1 MSGTITDNVGRS
13 SGLIKAA
20 SSGGGGTSI
29 SDADANTKIQVEES
43 SDENIIRFDVA
54 GSEAMRINAD
64 GSVNMVLQ
72 PSFHAA
78 SDAQTNIGYNAYQ
91 TLTLGSEDHDVG
103 SDLDLSNETFTC
115 PVDGVYMF
123 VLQINWLNTQTGY
136 NYYHTALAVNSGYEH
151 ISFIQGSII
160 GAVQSYTQT
169 GTKILSLSAGDT
181 VKGNMRVDTTGSG
194 SSTVDINSHSRFSGH
209 LLA

>member
-1 MSGTITDNVGRS
+1 MPYI
-13 SGLIKAA
+13 
-20 SSGGGGTSI
+20 GTSP
-29 SDADANTKIQVEES
+29 SSAATATSLTDADDNTKIQVEES

-64 GSVNMVLQ
+64 GSVNMVIQ
-72 PSFHAA
+72 PSFHGAA
-78 SDAQTNIGYNAYQ
+78 DGQTNIAYNAYQ
-91 TLTLGSEDHDVG
+91 TLTLNAEDHDVG

-151 ISFIQGSII
+151 ISFVEGKYYWCSN
-160 GAVQSYTQT
+160 VLHT
-169 GTKILSLSAGDT
+169 
-181 VKGNMRVDTTGSG
+181 NR
-194 SSTVDINSHSRFSGH
+194 N
-209 LLA
+209 

>member
-1 MSGTITDNVGRS
+1 MTYI
-13 SGLIKAA
+13 
-20 SSGGGGTSI
+20 GTSP
-29 SDADANTKIQVEES
+29 SSAATATSLTDADDNTKIQVEES

-64 GSVNMVLQ
+64 GSVNMVIQ
-72 PSFHAA
+72 PSFHGAA
-78 SDAQTNIGYNAYQ
+78 DGQTNIAYNAYQ
-91 TLTLGSEDHDVG
+91 TLTLNAEDHDVG

-151 ISFIQGSII
+151 ISFVEGSII
-160 GAVQSYTQT
+160 GAVTSYTQT

-181 VKGNMRVDTTGSG
+181 VKGNMRLDTTGAG
-194 SSTVDINSHSRFSGH
+194 SSTVDINTHSRFSGH

>member
-1 MSGTITDNVGRS
+1 MPYI
-13 SGLIKAA
+13 
-20 SSGGGGTSI
+20 GTSP
-29 SDADANTKIQVEES
+29 SSAATATSLTDADDNTKIQVEES

-64 GSVNMVLQ
+64 GSVNMVIQ
-72 PSFHAA
+72 PSFHGAA
-78 SDAQTNIGYNAYQ
+78 DGQTNIAYNAYQ
-91 TLTLGSEDHDVG
+91 TLTLNAEDHDVG

-136 NYYHTALAVNSGYEH
+136 NYYNTALAVNSGYEH
-151 ISFIQGSII
+151 ISFVEGSII
-160 GAVQSYTQT
+160 GAVTSYTQT

-181 VKGNMRVDTTGSG
+181 VKGNMRLDTTGAG
-194 SSTVDINSHSRFSGH
+194 SSTVDINTHSRFSGH

>member
-20 SSGGGGTSI
+20 SGGGGGTSI

-64 GSVNMVLQ
+64 GSVNMLLQ
-72 PSFHAA
+72 PSFHGAA
-78 SDAQTNIGYNAYQ
+78 DGQTNIGFNAYQ

-103 SDLDLSNETFTC
+103 ADLDLSNETFTC

-123 VLQINWLNTQTGY
+123 INQLNWLNTVSSY
-136 NYYHTALAVNSGYEH
+136 IYYHIGVKVNSGYEH
-151 ISFIQGSII
+151 ISFVQGSLI
-160 GAVQSYTQT
+160 GSVTSYTQT
-169 GTKILSLSAGDT
+169 GSCILSLSSGDT
-181 VKGNMRVDTTGSG
+181 VSAFMRLDTTGSG

>member
-1 MSGTITDNVGRS
+1 MV
-13 SGLIKAA
+13 
-20 SSGGGGTSI
+20 
-29 SDADANTKIQVEES
+29 IQLS
-43 SDENIIRFDVA
+43 FHGA
-54 GSEAMRINAD
+54 AD
-64 GSVNMVLQ
+64 G
-72 PSFHAA
+72 
-78 SDAQTNIGYNAYQ
+78 QTNIAYNAYQ
-91 TLTLGSEDHDVG
+91 TLTLNAEDHDVG

-151 ISFIQGSII
+151 ISFVEGSII
-160 GAVQSYTQT
+160 GAVTSYTQT

-181 VKGNMRVDTTGSG
+181 VKGNMRLDTTGAG
-194 SSTVDINSHSRFSGH
+194 SSTVDINTHSRFSGH